1 MSNKTI
7 RIGTRKSD
15 LAMWQAREVSD
26 ALTRAFPDLNVEIVK
41 ITTKGDAVLDV
52 ALSKIGDKGLFTRE
66 IELALTDG
74 RIDMAVHSLK
84 DLPTALPEG
93 LVIGGVLP
101 RGEVRDVLIST
112 QKFSLKE
119 MPEGSRIGTSS
130 LRRQAQL
137 LHFNPKLEVVDIRGN
152 VNTRLRKMNE
162 GHCDAVLMAGA
173 GILRLGLDDEISEF
187 VDPSI
192 VLPAVSQGAVA
203 VEIRENDPEM
213 EALLKGINDGA
224 TWQATMAER
233 AFLRT
238 IEGGCQV
245 PVGCYSQASDS
256 SIRLTGMVASVD
268 GKQLLRESVEGDI
281 DDAET
286 MASGLAEKLLAQ
298 GGKEILDQIR

>member
-1 MSNKTI
+1 MSDKTI

-26 ALTRAFPDLNVEIVK
+26 ALTKTFPGLNVEIVK
-41 ITTKGDAVLDV
+41 ISTKGDAVLDV

-93 LVIGGVLP
+93 LVVGGVLP

-112 QKFSLKE
+112 QKLSLKE
-119 MPEGSRIGTSS
+119 MPDGARVGTSS

-137 LHFNPKLEVVDIRGN
+137 LHSNPKLEVVDIRGN
-152 VNTRLRKMNE
+152 VNTRLRKMKE
-162 GHCDAVLMAGA
+162 GHCDALLMAGA

-187 VDPSI
+187 IDPSVI
-192 VLPAVSQGAVA
+192 LPAVSQGAVA

-213 EALLKGINDGA
+213 EAFLKGINDRA
-224 TWQATMAER
+224 TWQAAMAER

-245 PVGCYSQASDS
+245 PVGCYSQATDF

-268 GKQLLRESVEGDI
+268 GKQLLRESVEGGLQ
-281 DDAET
+281 DAET
-286 MASGLAEKLLAQ
+286 MASGLAENLLSQ

>member
-1 MSNKTI
+1 MSDKTI

-26 ALTRAFPDLNVEIVK
+26 ALSRAFPGLNVEIVK
-41 ITTKGDAVLDV
+41 ISTKGDAVLDV

-66 IELALTDG
+66 IELALSDG

-119 MPEGSRIGTSS
+119 MPDGSRIGTSS

-137 LHFNPKLEVVDIRGN
+137 LHFNPNLEVVDIRGN
-152 VNTRLRKMNE
+152 VNTRLRKMKE
-162 GHCDAVLMAGA
+162 DHCDALLMAGA
-173 GILRLGLDDEISEF
+173 GILRLGLDHEISDF
-187 VDPSI
+187 IDPSI
-192 VLPAVSQGAVA
+192 ILPAVSQGAVA
-203 VEIRENDPEM
+203 VEIREDDPEM
-213 EALLKGINDGA
+213 EAFMKGVNDMS

-245 PVGCYSQASDS
+245 PVGCFSQATDS

-268 GKQLLRESVEGDI
+268 GRQLLRESVEGAL

-286 MASGLAEKLLAQ
+286 MASGLASELLAR

>member
-15 LAMWQAREVSD
+15 LAMWQAHEVSD
-26 ALTRAFPDLNVEIVK
+26 ALTRTFPDLNVEIVK
-41 ITTKGDAVLDV
+41 ISTKGDAVLDV

-84 DLPTALPEG
+84 DLPTALPDG

-112 QKFSLKE
+112 QKLPLKE
-119 MPEGSRIGTSS
+119 MPDGSRIGTSS

-152 VNTRLRKMNE
+152 VNTRLRKMKE

-173 GILRLGLDDEISEF
+173 GILRLGLDHEISEF

-192 VLPAVSQGAVA
+192 ILPAVSQGAVA
-203 VEIRENDPEM
+203 VEIRENDTEM

-245 PVGCYSQASDS
+245 PVGCYSQATNS

-268 GKQLLRESVEGDI
+268 GKQLLRERVEGTL

-286 MASGLAEKLLAQ
+286 MASGLAEKLLSQ

>member
-1 MSNKTI
+1 MSDKTI

-26 ALTRAFPDLNVEIVK
+26 ALTGAFPGLNVEIVK
-41 ITTKGDAVLDV
+41 ISTKGDAVLDV

-66 IELALTDG
+66 IELALADG

-93 LVIGGVLP
+93 LVVGGVLP

-112 QKFSLKE
+112 QKLSLKE
-119 MPEGSRIGTSS
+119 MPDGARVGTSS

-137 LHFNPKLEVVDIRGN
+137 LHFNPGLEVVDIRGN
-152 VNTRLRKMNE
+152 VNTRLRKMKE
-162 GHCDAVLMAGA
+162 GHCDALLMAGA
-173 GILRLGLDDEISEF
+173 GILRLGLDNEISEF
-187 VDPSI
+187 VDPSVI
-192 VLPAVSQGAVA
+192 LPAVSQGAVA
-203 VEIRENDPEM
+203 VEIRENDPEV
-213 EALLKGINDGA
+213 EAFLKGINDVT
-224 TWQATMAER
+224 TWKSTMAER

-245 PVGCYSQASDS
+245 PVGCYSQMSGS

-268 GKQLLRESVEGDI
+268 GKKLLRESVGGDI
-281 DDAET
+281 KDAEV
-286 MASGLAEKLLAQ
+286 MASGLAETLLAQ